1 MKNFKYLIAICTSI
15 VIMISCKKDNFND
28 VAFVDGASASTKL
41 SALYNITQDN
51 SGLVTITPNG
61 EGVTS
66 FDITYGDGTTAPVT
80 LLPGKN
86 IQHIYKE
93 GLYKVKIVGHN
104 ITGKT
109 TEATQDLTVS
119 FRAPEN
125 LKVTLTQNGLNL
137 SVGASALYETFFKVF
152 FGDSSTAMPVPFKTF
167 IEGQTITHDYPKAG
181 TYIVKVI
188 ALSGGAATTERS
200 DTIKVGKQID
210 LPVVFDDPNYDYTM
224 SDFGGT
230 VSTLTADPTNA
241 ANKVMKV
248 DKNVGAEF
256 WAGTTIGTGLG
267 FANKVGLAA
276 NRTKMSVR
284 VYSPGVGYLVKLKLE
299 DYKDASK
306 SVETDALTT
315 KANAWE
321 TLVFDFSTQSGGT
334 PAANFAYSYNKASI
348 FFDFGNGNTYGPTNN
363 VKKTFYFDD
372 VTFMPD
378 AIVLNQIDLPVTFDA
393 KNVNY
398 TVTDFGN
405 NVTVDAVDPTNSAN
419 NVKKTTKVSGAE
431 TWAGTT
437 LGGGTTKGF
446 ATAIPI
452 KAGATKMSVDIYSP
466 ASGLTVKLKIEDK
479 NDPNKS
485 VETDVKTT
493 KANAWETL
501 VFDFTNQATG
511 TAALNLSYTFNMASI
526 FFDFGNVGTGKV
538 FYWDNVIF
546 GAATPTNVLGLPLDF
561 ESTTLNYAFTDFSG
575 GAVTVVANPNK
586 AGINT
591 SNKVG
596 KMVKGA
602 GDPWAGS
609 FIALDNPINFS
620 VGKTFKVKVYSPRVG
635 AKLLLKVENLTDGGV
650 SFEKEVTTTKAGEW
664 EELTFD
670 YSAINTAK
678 SYQKVVLIFDLG
690 TVGDGS
696 ANYTFYFDDI
706 KLN

>member
-1 MKNFKYLIAICTSI
+1 
-15 VIMISCKKDNFND
+15 
-28 VAFVDGASASTKL
+28 
-41 SALYNITQDN
+41 
-51 SGLVTITPNG
+51 
-61 EGVTS
+61 
-66 FDITYGDGTTAPVT
+66 
-80 LLPGKN
+80 
-86 IQHIYKE
+86 
-93 GLYKVKIVGHN
+93 VKIVARN
-104 ITGKT
+104 IVGKT

-152 FGDSSTAMPVPFKTF
+152 FGDSATANPVPFKTF

-188 ALSGGAATTERS
+188 ALSGGVATTERS

-224 SDFGGT
+224 SDFGGN
-230 VSTLTADPTNA
+230 VSTFAVDPTNA

-267 FANKVGLAA
+267 FANKVALAA
-276 NRTKMSVR
+276 NRTKVSVR
-284 VYSPGVGYLVKLKLE
+284 VYSPAVGYDVKLKLE
-299 DYKDASK
+299 DHNDGNK
-306 SVETDALTT
+306 SVETDVFTT

-321 TLVFDFSTQSGGT
+321 TLIFDFSKPASGT
-334 PAANFAYSYNKASI
+334 PAANFAYNYDKASI
-348 FFDFGNGNTYGPTNN
+348 FFDFGNGNTWGPTNT

-372 VTFMPD
+372 VTFMPSE
-378 AIVLNQIDLPVTFDA
+378 IVLKQIDLPVTFDA
-393 KNVNY
+393 KDVNY

-405 NVTVDAVDPTNSAN
+405 SATVDAVDPTNSAN

-437 LGGGTTKGF
+437 LGGGSTKGF
-446 ATAIPI
+446 ATTIPI
-452 KAGATKMSVDIYSP
+452 KSGATKMSVDVYSP

-479 NDPNKS
+479 NDATKS
-485 VETDVKTT
+485 VEADVKTT

-511 TAALNLSYTFNMASI
+511 TAAVNFAYTYNMASI

-546 GAATPTNVLGLPLDF
+546 GAAAPTNVLGLPLDF

-609 FIALDNPINFS
+609 YITLDNPINFS
-620 VGKTFKVKVYSPRVG
+620 ASKTFKVKVYSPRVG